1 MNYTFEIL
9 GVSPVL
15 HFFKHQQ
22 QEKGQVPSRPRV
34 AYVGVHTCTLDACLA
49 SIETSLPPQG
59 WDLEHLLEVV
69 INFWVTHPDS
79 ISHWKR
85 RLQDAG
91 GDSLLVTRVGSWTL
105 LRWEFERLF
114 HQPA

>member
-9 GVSPVL
+9 GVSPIL

-22 QEKGQVPSRPRV
+22 QATGQGSPRPAV
-34 AYVGVHTCTLDACLA
+34 AYVGVHTCTLDACLT

-59 WDLEHLLEVV
+59 WDLESLLDEVV
-69 INFWVTHPDS
+69 KFWMTHPDS
-79 ISHWKR
+79 IGHWKR

-91 GDSLLVTRVGSWTL
+91 EDSLLVTRVGTWSL
-105 LRWEFERLF
+105 MRWEFERLF
-114 HQPA
+114 HHLA